1 MRTSNINTILGIL
14 RHLNYKRRVQLL
26 TLLFVMVISGFAEV
40 FSIAAVIPL
49 LSVLTNANQIW
60 QYPLVFNL
68 STALGLTSSDQLI
81 FPVTILF
88 CFASIFCVVIRLIN
102 LWFNNRLAASI
113 GSDFSCRTY
122 LHILHLPYIEH
133 INQNSSSM
141 ITSSTTQIGH
151 LIIVLRL
158 ILQTF
163 TALIVSS
170 LILISLIR
178 FDFRLGVTVLSIF
191 LFSYLLVGYYSRS
204 GFKRIGYVALAAT
217 KKQLKALQEGLGSI
231 RDVILG
237 DNHYFYV
244 QLYRDQDI
252 KIRIK
257 EAQSQ
262 FLMTFPR
269 YVLESF
275 GFIVLAI
282 MAYILSKSSSNASE
296 SIPIIGTLALGAQRL
311 LPAFQQAYTGWSGMR
326 LYTQSINEILN
337 IIEKPIN
344 FYAYEPIL
352 DKSKKFKRSLNLE
365 NISFSYKSDGNNVLD
380 RINLVI
386 KPGEFVGIIGKTGSG
401 KSTLLDILMGLL
413 MPTTGKI
420 KVDGN
425 ELSNLNI
432 MHEWRRSIAH
442 VPQTIYLSD
451 NTIAEN
457 IAFGINKDQIDME
470 RVLEAAR
477 KANIHEFIEK
487 DMDGY
492 FNNVGENGIRLSG
505 GQRQRIGLAR
515 AFYHDSQVLFLDE
528 ATSALD
534 NKTEESILKSIKDYS
549 EGITVFM
556 ISHRISTMNICSRI
570 IEIDQGKIIY
580 DGNEIPFY

>member
-1 MRTSNINTILGIL
+1 
-14 RHLNYKRRVQLL
+14 
-26 TLLFVMVISGFAEV
+26 MVISGFAEV

-217 KKQLKALQEGLGSI
+217 KKQLKA
-231 RDVILG
+231 
-237 DNHYFYV
+237 
-244 QLYRDQDI
+244 
-252 KIRIK
+252 
-257 EAQSQ
+257 
-262 FLMTFPR
+262 
-269 YVLESF
+269 
-275 GFIVLAI
+275 
-282 MAYILSKSSSNASE
+282 
-296 SIPIIGTLALGAQRL
+296 
-311 LPAFQQAYTGWSGMR
+311 
-326 LYTQSINEILN
+326 
-337 IIEKPIN
+337 
-344 FYAYEPIL
+344 
-352 DKSKKFKRSLNLE
+352 
-365 NISFSYKSDGNNVLD
+365 
-380 RINLVI
+380 
-386 KPGEFVGIIGKTGSG
+386 
-401 KSTLLDILMGLL
+401 
-413 MPTTGKI
+413 
-420 KVDGN
+420 
-425 ELSNLNI
+425 
-432 MHEWRRSIAH
+432 
-442 VPQTIYLSD
+442 
-451 NTIAEN
+451 
-457 IAFGINKDQIDME
+457 
-470 RVLEAAR
+470 
-477 KANIHEFIEK
+477 
-487 DMDGY
+487 
-492 FNNVGENGIRLSG
+492 
-505 GQRQRIGLAR
+505 
-515 AFYHDSQVLFLDE
+515 
-528 ATSALD
+528 
-534 NKTEESILKSIKDYS
+534 
-549 EGITVFM
+549 
-556 ISHRISTMNICSRI
+556 
-570 IEIDQGKIIY
+570 
-580 DGNEIPFY
+580 